1 MDKDKDK
8 RGLLSA
14 PSSSAS
20 SSSLRML
27 YAQAMEPQPQTMQG
41 QTHRAA
47 YWAATDSEYNN
58 NYVYGHGCSSSSSA
72 SSASSSSSS
81 GVNSNSWLRFALGQT
96 PDNDKDEKNHSQHQQ
111 QSQNQNQ
118 NQMTLSSLFTAVRM
132 YAGIPSKVRGGM
144 GMGVSLFIG
153 RRVRS
158 ATLTLTVAVA
168 AVALLLVLRVAT
180 LAPVCHHSSPA
191 CLIIPD
197 DSPPATQPLV
207 PLPLHPTVLY
217 YNTHGGCAQN
227 MKGVM
232 RSLGVRVDHF
242 NPQQV
247 SGYGM
252 NARRAKALIDQ
263 GHVDYVCSKYD
274 IIILGDTIPHGR
286 AILESLLLPNSR
298 NQCRSKIVVEMT
310 NRFDWDIT
318 DKSAYYD
325 SISKLVQLSK
335 TVFKDKLFWVA
346 NNNVEKAFLE
356 HKVGVSMPHVRVL
369 RPL

>member
-1 MDKDKDK
+1 MEMDKDKDK
-8 RGLLSA
+8 NKG
-14 PSSSAS
+14 SSSTSASPAS
-20 SSSLRML
+20 STSLRML
-27 YAQAMEPQPQTMQG
+27 YAQAMEPQATQG
-41 QTHRAA
+41 YEQTHEGA
-47 YWAATDSEYNN
+47 YWAATESEYSN
-58 NYVYGHGCSSSSSA
+58 NYAYGHGSGSSSSA
-72 SSASSSSSS
+72 GNASSSSSS
-81 GVNSNSWLRFALGQT
+81 GVNSNTWLRFALGQT
-96 PDNDKDEKNHSQHQQ
+96 PDNDKNEKNNHYQHQQ
-111 QSQNQNQ
+111 PQIQNENQ
-118 NQMTLSSLFTAVRM
+118 NQMTLSSLLTAVRM

-144 GMGVSLFIG
+144 GMGGVSLLVG

-158 ATLTLTVAVA
+158 ATLTLTVVVA

-252 NARRAKALIDQ
+252 NAHRAKALIDQ

-286 AILESLLLPNSR
+286 AILESLLLPNPS

-335 TVFKDKLFWVA
+335 T
-346 NNNVEKAFLE
+346 
-356 HKVGVSMPHVRVL
+356 
-369 RPL
+369 